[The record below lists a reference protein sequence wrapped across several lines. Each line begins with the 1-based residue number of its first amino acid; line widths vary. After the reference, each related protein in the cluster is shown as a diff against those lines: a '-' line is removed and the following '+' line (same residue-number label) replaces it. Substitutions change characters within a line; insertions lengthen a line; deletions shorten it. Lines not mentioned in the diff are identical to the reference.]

1 VVQLGRIRFLV
12 NSAPVKQ
19 LLLNEMLSRAIKC
32 SLRLMLRRKMEQT
45 TLPSEEPYRREL
57 IEYFNLVLGKRP
69 ESDHFWK
76 VEIKVMQL
84 SQSVSTVLAEIS
96 HALFPLLCAIIVVV
110 IAIVITTSAC

>member
-1 VVQLGRIRFLV
+1 MCGVVWCVVQLGRIRFLV

-32 SLRLMLRRKMEQT
+32 SLRLMLRRKMEEP

-57 IEYFNLVLGKRP
+57 IDYFNLVLGKRP

-76 VEIKVMQL
+76 VEIKVTCRLRSKRQHSRGL
-84 SQSVSTVLAEIS
+84 CFSLS
-96 HALFPLLCAIIVVV
+96 HASPSLAR
-110 IAIVITTSAC
+110 

>member
-32 SLRLMLRRKMEQT
+32 SLRLMLRRKMEET

-57 IEYFNLVLGKRP
+57 IDYFNLVLGKRP

-76 VEIKVMQL
+76 VEIKVMLQL
-84 SQSVSTVLAEIS
+84 KASVQ
-96 HALFPLLCAIIVVV
+96 PRP
-110 IAIVITTSAC
+110 

>member
-32 SLRLMLRRKMEQT
+32 SLRLMLRRKMEET

-57 IEYFNLVLGKRP
+57 IDYFNLVLGKRP

-76 VEIKVMQL
+76 VEIKVTCCSSKRQHSRGL
-84 SQSVSTVLAEIS
+84 CFSFEIS
-96 HALFPLLCAIIVVV
+96 RFSL
-110 IAIVITTSAC
+110 